1 MLQKLSRALFF
12 SDNARETI
20 AENWSARL
28 DKSDSIQKIKQLE
41 TTYEKCV

>member
-1 MLQKLSRALFF
+1 MTIGVDATKSVKNTIF

-28 DKSDSIQKIKQLE
+28 DKSDSTQKIK
-41 TTYEKCV
+41 